1 MDMQTKSSNPLEM
14 ARNVHDL
21 GSIDKLR
28 QAAKSGDK
36 GALEEAAKQFEGI
49 FVQMMLKSMRQAQD
63 VLSDK
68 DSPFNSQQVT
78 FYRDMHDK
86 QLATELATNS
96 SLGLADIIVQ
106 QFGGSESFMPADA
119 LRNDGNLAALQAD
132 PTLRINTQVPLNTK
146 AVNVDLV
153 SAVALPVSKQ
163 SGFTS
168 PKDFV
173 MTLYPLAQR
182 AAEAL
187 NIDPKALV
195 AQAAVETGW
204 GQYVMH
210 QGETSAHNLFGIKA
224 DSRWGGDAV
233 NVSTLEYRDGTAHK
247 EQAQFRRYDSYSE
260 SMHDYVD
267 FIHSNPRYSEALTQ
281 THDAQQYFTALQQAG
296 YATDPNYANKV
307 IKVMDSEVFNASMS
321 AVIGVAGTVADSVD
335 SADSKP
341 LNPVS
346 ARQVG
351 E

>member
-63 VLSDK
+63 VLADE

-132 PTLRINTQVPLNTK
+132 PSLRISTQAPINVNT
-146 AVNVDLV
+146 VNAE
-153 SAVALPVSKQ
+153 SASAIAAPVNKK
-163 SGFTS
+163 SGFAS

-173 MTLYPLAQR
+173 KTLYPLAER
-182 AAEAL
+182 AAAAL
-187 NIDPKALV
+187 NIDPKALL

-224 DSRWGGDAV
+224 DSRWDGDAV
-233 NVSTLEYRDGTAHK
+233 KVSTLEYRDGTAHK

-260 SMHDYVD
+260 SMHDYVN
-267 FIHSNPRYSEALTQ
+267 FIHTNPRYSEALTQ

-296 YATDPNYANKV
+296 YATDPNYAKKV
-307 IKVMDSEVFNASMS
+307 LKVMDSEVFNAS
-321 AVIGVAGTVADSVD
+321 ITAGTKS
-335 SADSKP
+335 
-341 LNPVS
+341 LNSVS

>member
-1 MDMQTKSSNPLEM
+1 MDMQTKLSNPLEM

-63 VLSDK
+63 VLADE

-132 PTLRINTQVPLNTK
+132 PSLRISTQAPINVNMVNTNT
-146 AVNVDLV
+146 ANANTANVNTVNAEAV
-153 SAVALPVSKQ
+153 SAIAAPVNKK
-163 SGFTS
+163 SGFAS

-173 MTLYPLAQR
+173 KTLYPLAER
-182 AAEAL
+182 AAAAL
-187 NIDPKALV
+187 NIDPKALL

-224 DSRWGGDAV
+224 DSRWDGDAV
-233 NVSTLEYRDGTAHK
+233 KVSTLEYRDGTAHK

-260 SMHDYVD
+260 SMHDYVN
-267 FIHSNPRYSEALTQ
+267 FIHTNPRYSEALTQ

-296 YATDPNYANKV
+296 YATDPNYAKKV
-307 IKVMDSEVFNASMS
+307 LKVMDSEVFNASI
-321 AVIGVAGTVADSVD
+321 AAGTKS
-335 SADSKP
+335 
-341 LNPVS
+341 LNSVS

>member
-1 MDMQTKSSNPLEM
+1 MDMNTKLSNPLDM
-14 ARNVHDL
+14 ARNVHDMS
-21 GSIDKLR
+21 SINTLR
-28 QAAKSGDK
+28 QAAQNGDK

-63 VLSDK
+63 VLADK

-96 SLGLADIIVQ
+96 SLGLADIIIQ

-119 LRNDGNLAALQAD
+119 IRNDGNLAALQAD
-132 PTLRINTQVPLNTK
+132 PTLKISTRGARHDTSLMPELSSET
-146 AVNVDLV
+146 AVTSVD
-153 SAVALPVSKQ
+153 KK
-163 SGFTS
+163 SGFAS

-173 MTLYPLAQR
+173 TTLYPIAQR
-182 AAEAL
+182 AAAEL
-187 NIDPKALV
+187 NIDPKALL

-210 QGETSAHNLFGIKA
+210 QGEHSAHNLFGIKA
-224 DSRWGGDAV
+224 DSRWEGAAL
-233 NVSTLEYRDGTAHK
+233 NVATLEYRDGTANK
-247 EQAQFRRYDSYSE
+247 ELAKFRRYDSYSD

-267 FIHSNPRYSEALTQ
+267 FIQSNPRYSEALTQ
-281 THDAQQYFTALQQAG
+281 TQDAQQYFTALQQAG

-307 IKVMDSEVFNASMS
+307 LKVMNSEVFSDS
-321 AVIGVAGTVADSVD
+321 ITAVTTSLG
-335 SADSKP
+335 
-341 LNPVS
+341 LVS

>member
-1 MDMQTKSSNPLEM
+1 MEMNTKLSNPLEM
-14 ARNVHDL
+14 SRNVHDL
-21 GSIDKLR
+21 SSIDKLR

-63 VLSDK
+63 VLADK

-86 QLATELATNS
+86 QLSTELATNS

-106 QFGGSESFMPADA
+106 QFGGSESFMPAEA

-132 PTLRINTQVPLNTK
+132 PTLRISTQAPIH
-146 AVNVDLV
+146 V
-153 SAVALPVSKQ
+153 SAVTEPSLSSGGSQVDKK
-163 SGFTS
+163 SGFAS

-173 MTLYPLAQR
+173 KTLYPMAQR
-182 AAEAL
+182 AAEVL
-187 NIDPKALV
+187 NIDPKALL

-210 QGETSAHNLFGIKA
+210 QGESSAHNLFGIKA
-224 DSRWGGDAV
+224 DSRWQGKAV

-260 SMHDYVD
+260 SMQDYVD
-267 FIHSNPRYSEALTQ
+267 FMQSNPRYSEALSQTQ
-281 THDAQQYFTALQQAG
+281 DTHQYFNALQQAG
-296 YATDPNYANKV
+296 YATDPNYAKKV
-307 IKVMDSEVFNASMS
+307 LKVMDSDVFSASINA
-321 AVIGVAGTVADSVD
+321 ATTPLGSV
-335 SADSKP
+335 S
-341 LNPVS
+341 V
-346 ARQVG
+346 RQVG

>member
-1 MDMQTKSSNPLEM
+1 MDINTKLSNPLEM

-63 VLSDK
+63 VLADK

-132 PTLRINTQVPLNTK
+132 PTLRISTQTPNNINAMTVDSVPSRVSL
-146 AVNVDLV
+146 VD
-153 SAVALPVSKQ
+153 KK
-163 SGFTS
+163 SGFAS
-168 PKDFV
+168 PKEFV
-173 MTLYPLAQR
+173 TTLYPLAQR
-182 AAEAL
+182 AAESL
-187 NIDPKALV
+187 NIDPKALL

-210 QGETSAHNLFGIKA
+210 QGDSSAHNLFGIKA
-224 DSRWGGDAV
+224 DSRWDGDAV
-233 NVSTLEYRDGTAHK
+233 KVSTLEYRDGTAHK
-247 EQAQFRRYDSYSE
+247 EQTQFRRYDSYSE

-267 FIHSNPRYSEALTQ
+267 FIQSNPRYSEALNQTQ
-281 THDAQQYFTALQQAG
+281 DPQQYFTALQQAG

-307 IKVMDSEVFNASMS
+307 LKVMDSEVFNASIM
-321 AVIGVAGTVADSVD
+321 AG
-335 SADSKP
+335 SKP
-341 LNPVS
+341 LNSVS